1 MNDMKKHAE
10 DALMDVVLA
19 AMQLAVH
26 ELDPEQIYN
35 LLRRI
40 VDAHDR
46 LEKKSEVTNQ

>member
-1 MNDMKKHAE
+1 
-10 DALMDVVLA
+10 MDVVLA

-26 ELDPEQIYN
+26 ELNPDDVYN

-46 LEKKSEVTNQ
+46 LEKWERK

>member
-26 ELDPEQIYN
+26 ELNPDDVYN

-46 LEKKSEVTNQ
+46 LEKWERK

>member
-1 MNDMKKHAE
+1 MSDLKKHAE
-10 DALMDVVLA
+10 EKFMDLVLA

-46 LEKKSEVTNQ
+46 LEKGKKP

>member
-1 MNDMKKHAE
+1 MSDLKKHAE
-10 DALMDVVLA
+10 EKFMDLVLA

-26 ELDPEQIYN
+26 ELNSDDVYN

-46 LEKKSEVTNQ
+46 LEKWERK

>member
-1 MNDMKKHAE
+1 MSDLKKHAE
-10 DALMDVVLA
+10 EKFMDLVLA

-26 ELDPEQIYN
+26 ELNPDDVYN

-46 LEKKSEVTNQ
+46 LEKWERK